1 MHRTL
6 VLFAIVAASLLS
18 IATTQAADRPNVIV
32 IYTDDQ
38 RDDTISAYG
47 NEHIETPNFDSLV
60 NSGFNFMR
68 NYCMGSMSGAVCVPS
83 RAMLMSGRQVFNV
96 DYQLKSEPLMP
107 RVFSEAGYKSFGVG
121 KWHNGGESFKRAF
134 DNGKTVMLGGM
145 SDHTKVPLVDVVN
158 GEITNKRVGDGFSS
172 KMFADSAV
180 EFLNAADADKPYFL
194 YVAFTAPHDPR
205 QPQEPL
211 GGRSKETRP
220 PLPKNFMP
228 QHPFDNGALIIR
240 DENLGAWPRTED
252 IVRDQL
258 AEYYGLVEHLDAQVG
273 RILEAAKSRDDGAN
287 TIICYAAD
295 HGLAI
300 GSHGL
305 LGKQSVYEHSMG
317 SPMVITGPGI
327 PHGKTH
333 KLNYLYDIFPTL
345 CSLTGVEPPEGV
357 DGKDLTPLF
366 AGKDAKPLRRAQLL
380 AYQKGQRA
388 IVTNRWKL
396 IRYPLVNHTQLFD
409 LKSDPNELKNLAEES
424 DHAERVEKMMKQLAR
439 LQKQAG
445 DDAPLT
451 SEEPKPMFR
460 DLTGTPRKTDRWQ
473 PAWIVEKYFDAAE
486 Q

>member
-1 MHRTL
+1 MI
-6 VLFAIVAASLLS
+6 ASAAL
-18 IATTQAADRPNVIV
+18 AADRPNVIM

-38 RDDTISAYG
+38 RDDTLSAYG
-47 NEHIETPNFDSLV
+47 NEHISTPNFDSLI
-60 NSGFNFMR
+60 NSGFSFMR

-107 RVFSEAGYKSFGVG
+107 RIFSEAGYESYGVG
-121 KWHNGGESFKRAF
+121 KWHNGQASFLRAF
-134 DNGKTVMLGGM
+134 DNGKAVMLGGM
-145 SDHTKVPLVDVVN
+145 SDHTKVPLVDIEAGKV
-158 GEITNKRVGDGFSS
+158 INKRVGDGFSS
-172 KMFADSAV
+172 EMFADSAV
-180 EFLNAADADKPYFL
+180 EFLNSASSDKPYFL

-211 GGRSKETRP
+211 GGRTKETRP
-220 PLPKNFMP
+220 PLPANFMP
-228 QHPFDNGALIIR
+228 QHPFDNSALIIR

-258 AEYYGLVEHLDAQVG
+258 AEYYGLIEHLDSQVG
-273 RILEAAKSRDDGAN
+273 RILKAAKAREGGDN

-295 HGLAI
+295 HGLAV

-317 SPMVITGPGI
+317 SPMVITGPGV

-345 CSLTGVEPPEGV
+345 CSLAKVDLPEGV

-366 AGKDAKPLRRAQLL
+366 AGKDAEPIRRAQLL
-380 AYQKGQRA
+380 VYQQGQRA
-388 IVTNRWKL
+388 VVTPRWKL
-396 IRYPLVNHTQLFD
+396 IRYPHVNHTQLFD
-409 LKSDPNELKNLAEES
+409 LKNDPAELINLAENP
-424 DHAERVEKMMKQLAR
+424 DQAERVEKMMQQLAR

-445 DDAPLT
+445 DTDPLT
-451 SEEPKPMFR
+451 SETPKPLYK
-460 DLTGTPRKTDRWQ
+460 DLTGTPRKPDSSQ
-473 PAWIVEKYFDAAE
+473 PDWIVEKYFDAE
-486 Q
+486 